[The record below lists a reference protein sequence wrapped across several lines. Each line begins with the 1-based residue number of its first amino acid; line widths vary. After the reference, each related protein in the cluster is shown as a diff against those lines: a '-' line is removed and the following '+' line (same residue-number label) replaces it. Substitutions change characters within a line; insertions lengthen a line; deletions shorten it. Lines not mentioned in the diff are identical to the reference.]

1 MTSNESV
8 EPTSGEPPTDGDD
21 THNTDNTDND
31 DSSDAS
37 DYRPE
42 SESDLAN
49 DGSQSSRRRFIGL
62 LAGGAAG
69 AAAAGV
75 WYTQRSPGDQSAVPP
90 STTSTSSSTTTTTPT
105 TASTTTSTTPTL
117 PPEGP
122 VDVHPERTLVV
133 IELNGGNDGL
143 ATLVPY
149 TSDRLSILRPTLMP
163 AIDEL
168 VLVDDQF
175 GITKNLEH
183 SWAQGIGVLQ
193 GVGIPNGSGSHFEME
208 RRWWSGTETGDDL
221 APTGFLGRL
230 CDELD
235 RGDPITGLSLGS
247 RRSPAML
254 SSKPVTAGLTNP
266 SVAWWVGQQSRWFDN
281 LRTGIAAMSAH
292 DASDTTTMSRAR
304 DGLGNALDFAE
315 VLNNVEVDGVAD
327 AYPDNE
333 LGWQLAVAAE
343 VINANSGVRVFHI
356 THGNFDTHD
365 DQRGTHDHLLRQ
377 LDASLTTFRGDLAER
392 GISDEVLIAT
402 TSEFGR
408 RPQQSGTGTDHGA
421 ASLSLLAGPVNTGLL
436 GEAPSLMK
444 LDSYDNLAPTITM
457 SSFYATLAETW
468 LGVPSALVLDNGP
481 TPIPDV
487 IRL

>member
-1 MTSNESV
+1 MTSTPND
-8 EPTSGEPPTDGDD
+8 PTDPGDPELSDHQVADESGEPHLGLG
-21 THNTDNTDND
+21 
-31 DSSDAS
+31 AS
-37 DYRPE
+37 DTPVEGTRP
-42 SESDLAN
+42 
-49 DGSQSSRRRFIGL
+49 GRRRFIGM

-69 AAAAGV
+69 AAAGTV
-75 WYTQRSPGDQSAVPP
+75 WYTQRGAVDENAAVPATTTTS
-90 STTSTSSSTTTTTPT
+90 STTST
-105 TASTTTSTTPTL
+105 STTTSTTTTTTRPAPPFTEAPAPT
-117 PPEGP
+117 
-122 VDVHPERTLVV
+122 VVADPERTLVV

-168 VLVDDQF
+168 VLVDDEF
-175 GITKNLEH
+175 GITKNLEQ
-183 SWAQGIGVLQ
+183 SWNQGIGVLQ

-208 RRWWSGTETGDDL
+208 RRWWSGTETGTDL
-221 APTGFLGRL
+221 SPTGFLGRL

-235 RGDPITGLSLGS
+235 RGDPITGLSLGT

-254 SSKPVTAGLTNP
+254 SAKPVTAGLTSP

-281 LRTGIAAMSAH
+281 LRAGIAAMSATNT
-292 DASDTTTMSRAR
+292 SDTSTMALAR
-304 DGLGNALDFAE
+304 EGLGNALDFAE

-327 AYPDNE
+327 SYPDNE

-343 VINANSGVRVFHI
+343 VIGANSGVRIFHI

-377 LDASLTTFRGDLAER
+377 LDSSLSTFRSDLAER
-392 GISDEVLIAT
+392 GIADDVLIAT

-436 GEAPSLMK
+436 GEAPSLSQ
-444 LDSYDNLAPTITM
+444 LDSNDNLVPTISM
-457 SSFYATLAETW
+457 SSFYATLADSW
-468 LGVPSALVLDNGP
+468 FGVSPDLLLENNP
-481 TPIPDV
+481 TAVADI
-487 IRL
+487 IRG